1 MHLVCSSVK
10 TIFTLFPRT
19 SWKKISY
26 LQFGIEPS
34 ALEVTDSQ
42 QQAPLVSFITFNI
55 FRSNFLSA
63 EDHFSKDHIFK
74 VIVGFCLGVGGS
86 FSRAPVLLTLLSLK
100 VQCPKQNR
108 KQNQLGKYQGK
119 CKYYLL
125 YIIYHTLVNKYL
137 HGAYLFLQQ
146 SLTRAVQFHCTVH
159 FCRVILQFC
168 KKNMSLKC
176 ISSHLVNFFCCNM
189 CSSLFI
195 RIISNVISILKILT
209 LYSVHLNV
217 IVQDPQRN
225 TLPTL
230 LTQTVNK
237 SIGQHHIETGS
248 YKEDSVLL

>member
-100 VQCPKQNR
+100 VQCPK
-108 KQNQLGKYQGK
+108 
-119 CKYYLL
+119 
-125 YIIYHTLVNKYL
+125 
-137 HGAYLFLQQ
+137 
-146 SLTRAVQFHCTVH
+146 
-159 FCRVILQFC
+159 
-168 KKNMSLKC
+168 
-176 ISSHLVNFFCCNM
+176 
-189 CSSLFI
+189 
-195 RIISNVISILKILT
+195 
-209 LYSVHLNV
+209 
-217 IVQDPQRN
+217 
-225 TLPTL
+225 
-230 LTQTVNK
+230 
-237 SIGQHHIETGS
+237 
-248 YKEDSVLL
+248 